1 MLGLLP
7 LTYYTSPLVENG
19 VKARQN
25 TQTNNQ
31 VFIKSANARAMPCHS
46 RVYCRKPAVHPALG
60 SSPAD
65 RSCCRYRA
73 EPLVRYRGTVASLEV
88 ECYAS
93 SLRDQ

>member
-31 VFIKSANARAMPCHS
+31 VFMESANARAMPVSTVGSQLFTQHWAAALPIEVAAAIVLS
-46 RVYCRKPAVHPALG
+46 RWCATEAPWRL
-60 SSPAD
+60 
-65 RSCCRYRA
+65 
-73 EPLVRYRGTVASLEV
+73 
-88 ECYAS
+88 
-93 SLRDQ
+93 